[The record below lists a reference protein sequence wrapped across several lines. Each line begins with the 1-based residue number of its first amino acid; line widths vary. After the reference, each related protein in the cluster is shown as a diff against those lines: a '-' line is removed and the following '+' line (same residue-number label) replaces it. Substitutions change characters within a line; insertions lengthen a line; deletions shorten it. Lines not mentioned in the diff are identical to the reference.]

1 MSVTQINKRLQL
13 ICGLL
18 GRKSYPSLQ
27 DIQGYLEEEL
37 DDSISIRTIQRS
49 IEDLRHQFNIE
60 IRFDAFKRGYFID
73 PESENSV
80 GSLLKWVSLTSQG
93 DFINKILK
101 GGDELSQLALQDESF
116 AAEGMQYLE
125 PLLGACREKM
135 CVHLE
140 YQRFEAK
147 GPKAYELHPHF
158 LKEYLHRWYLIAWSA
173 EHKDF
178 RTFALDRIQKI
189 VPLNKTF
196 KKKADQE
203 LRQKLEQTIGINP
216 GDGKAHLILIKVERS
231 AAGYIRTQPF
241 HASQFID
248 KETEDYVIF
257 GFKAVLNYELSSR
270 LLMMGDA
277 LVVLEPKELVS
288 DLKKRIK
295 KMLQHYQ

>member
-1 MSVTQINKRLQL
+1 M

-27 DIQGYLEEEL
+27 EIQSYLEEEL
-37 DDSISIRTIQRS
+37 DAPISIRTIQRS

-60 IRFDAFKRGYFID
+60 IGFDNFKRGYFID
-73 PESENSV
+73 PDSESIV

-116 AAEGMQYLE
+116 EVQGNQYLE
-125 PLLGACREKM
+125 PLLSACREKM
-135 CVHLE
+135 SIHLE
-140 YQRFEAK
+140 YQRFDTK
-147 GPKAYELHPHF
+147 GPKSYELQPHF
-158 LKEYLHRWYLIAWSA
+158 LKEYLHRWYLIAWSPD
-173 EHKDF
+173 HKDF
-178 RTFALDRIQKI
+178 RTFALDRIQK
-189 VPLNKTF
+189 VVSLNVTF
-196 KKKADQE
+196 KKKADDE

-241 HASQFID
+241 HSSQFVD
-248 KETEDYVIF
+248 KETDDHVIF

-270 LLMMGDA
+270 LLMMGEA

-295 KMLQHYQ
+295 KMLHHYQ